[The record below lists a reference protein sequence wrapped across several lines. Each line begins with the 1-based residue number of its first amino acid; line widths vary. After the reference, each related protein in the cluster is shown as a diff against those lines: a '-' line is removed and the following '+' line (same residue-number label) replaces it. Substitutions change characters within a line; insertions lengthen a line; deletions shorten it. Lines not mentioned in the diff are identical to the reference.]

1 MPVSP
6 RSGAN
11 IALLKILLFGSYVDD
26 CRGAR
31 VMSIPA
37 FCLQNLLSSA
47 DARKTLAWEF
57 FREGVQVSWIY
68 RLEEKSGPSSA
79 FLKYE
84 PGAEV
89 PLHSHTGLEHIL
101 MLEGSQ
107 TDENG
112 TFHVEKIKYPKTS
125 RR

>member
-1 MPVSP
+1 MLEAAAS
-6 RSGAN
+6 S
-11 IALLKILLFGSYVDD
+11 
-26 CRGAR
+26 
-31 VMSIPA
+31 
-37 FCLQNLLSSA
+37 LSRDNS
-47 DARKTLAWEF
+47 
-57 FREGVQVSWIY
+57 
-68 RLEEKSGPSSA
+68 LEEKSGPSSA

-112 TFHVEKIKYPKTS
+112 TFHKGDIIINPLGTRHSVYS
-125 RR
+125 RDGCEVLAVWHAPVKFV